1 MSDKEEGT
9 RSDAGKGR
17 SLRTMVQE
25 KEGLQR
31 PYPESTG
38 KLVKYL
44 RIEHH
49 DLTSDQKLSQA
60 GEMVQQVEILYRPDD
75 LSSVSGTHVK
85 EEGTSSKKLSS
96 HIYMHTCGLCAH
108 T

>member
-31 PYPESTG
+31 PYLESTG

-44 RIEHH
+44 RMEHH

-60 GEMVQQVEILYRPDD
+60 GEMVQQVEILYRERAEYRLKLWYCDFYICD
-75 LSSVSGTHVK
+75 SV
-85 EEGTSSKKLSS
+85 L
-96 HIYMHTCGLCAH
+96 
-108 T
+108 